1 MTATLPPT
9 VFTPPIP
16 RRTGRSRAHVLLS
29 PVCPAGGVEPAGYLT
44 HMERMPQDPLQEL
57 ATIRWT
63 LQALE
68 VLAPEAF
75 LLTFPSATAL
85 AHSGLEEELGH
96 ALGRPFLPALEVARM
111 GRRRA
116 ELEKAAANARRL
128 GLRLAVWGHRI
139 SSAGDFDALVVARR
153 TAGTFLDPGD
163 KPLIVTDI
171 TSSTDSR
178 WATELGASMVEG
190 AAVGDPIKV
199 APVDLNRL
207 RR

>member
-1 MTATLPPT
+1 M
-9 VFTPPIP
+9 
-16 RRTGRSRAHVLLS
+16 
-29 PVCPAGGVEPAGYLT
+29 EPAGYLT
-44 HMERMPQDPLQEL
+44 HMERTPDDPLQEL

-85 AHSGLEEELGH
+85 AHSGLEEELGQ
-96 ALGRPFLPALEVARM
+96 ALRRPFLPALEVARM
-111 GRRRA
+111 GQRRM
-116 ELEKAAANARRL
+116 ELEKAVANARRL
-128 GLRLAVWGHRI
+128 SLRVAVWGHRI
-139 SSAGDFDALVVARR
+139 SSPGDFDALVVARR
-153 TAGTFLDPGD
+153 TAGTFLDRGD

-178 WATELGASMVEG
+178 WATEMGASLVEG

-199 APVDLNRL
+199 APVDLNHL

>member
-1 MTATLPPT
+1 MTATLPPA
-9 VFTPPIP
+9 VLTPPIAL
-16 RRTGRSRAHVLLS
+16 RTGRSEHVLLS
-29 PVCPAGGVEPAGYLT
+29 PVCPAGGVKPAGYLT
-44 HMERMPQDPLQEL
+44 HIRRTPQDPLLEL

-85 AHSGLEEELGH
+85 AHSGLEEELGL

-111 GRRRA
+111 GQRRA
-116 ELEKAAANARRL
+116 ELEKAVSNVRRL
-128 GLRLAVWGHRI
+128 GLRVAMWGHRI
-139 SSAGDFDALVVARR
+139 SSPGDFDALVVHRR
-153 TAGTFLDPGD
+153 IAGAFLDPGD
-163 KPLIVTDI
+163 KPLIVTNI
-171 TSSTDSR
+171 SSSTDSR
-178 WATELGASMVEG
+178 WATEVSASLVEG

-199 APVDLNRL
+199 APVDLNHL

>member
-1 MTATLPPT
+1 MTATLPPA
-9 VFTPPIP
+9 VLTPPIP
-16 RRTGRSRAHVLLS
+16 LRTGRSREHVLLS
-29 PVCPAGGVEPAGYLT
+29 PICPAGGVKPAGYLT
-44 HMERMPQDPLQEL
+44 QLRRTPQDPLREL

-85 AHSGLEEELGH
+85 AHSGLEEELGL
-96 ALGRPFLPALEVARM
+96 ALGRPFLPALEVTRM
-111 GRRRA
+111 GQRRA
-116 ELEKAAANARRL
+116 EFERAVTNARRL
-128 GLRLAVWGHRI
+128 GLRVAVWGHRL
-139 SSAGDFDALVVARR
+139 STPGDSDAVVVTRR
-153 TAGTFLDPGD
+153 TAGSFLNPGD
-163 KPLIVTDI
+163 QPLIVTDI
-171 TSSTDSR
+171 TSNADSR
-178 WATELGASMVEG
+178 WATEMGASLVEG